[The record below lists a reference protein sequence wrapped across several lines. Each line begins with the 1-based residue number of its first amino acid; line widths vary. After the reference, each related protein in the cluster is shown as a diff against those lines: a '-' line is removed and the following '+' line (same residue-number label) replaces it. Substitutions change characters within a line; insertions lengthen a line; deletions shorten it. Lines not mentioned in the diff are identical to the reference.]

1 MSNITDKEIDLHD
14 NASIEYNVD
23 DSDIVINGAEN
34 END

>member
-1 MSNITDKEIDLHD
+1 MSNITDKEIDLRD

-23 DSDIVINGAEN
+23 DFDIVINGAKN

>member
-1 MSNITDKEIDLHD
+1 MSNITDKETDLHD

-23 DSDIVINGAEN
+23 DFDIVLNGAEN